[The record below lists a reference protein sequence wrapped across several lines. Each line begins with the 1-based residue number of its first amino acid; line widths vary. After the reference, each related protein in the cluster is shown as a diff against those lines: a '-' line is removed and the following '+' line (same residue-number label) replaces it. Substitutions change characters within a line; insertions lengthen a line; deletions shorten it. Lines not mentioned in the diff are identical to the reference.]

1 MNCLYAV
8 FASVQE
14 VLATGRQG
22 LQGLYNELVS
32 LTVYDPKFSPI
43 EQFLLVALSST

>member
-14 VLATGRQG
+14 VLEPGRQG
-22 LQGLYNELVS
+22 LQGLHNAPVS

-43 EQFLLVALSST
+43 EQFLLVALSNS